1 MKLRVISVLLIFQ
14 IFLSNVAFSQTST
27 STTGEFT
34 FLKKGEEAPFDGVL
48 FDNLATSNMLADKKY
63 QRDKCKVEVKYEKDI
78 LKAACARDTKYL
90 RYQLDIEKNKS
101 KLIYDVQ
108 QEEIESL
115 RKLAKGS
122 NTTLWTAIGFFLGAG
137 TSIAI
142 FYAATE
148 IAK

>member
-1 MKLRVISVLLIFQ
+1 MKLKTISVLLILQLF
-14 IFLSNVAFSQTST
+14 ISNIAFSQTST

-34 FLKKGEEAPFDGVL
+34 FLKKGHKAPFDGVL
-48 FDNLATSNMLADKKY
+48 FDNLATSNMLAEKKY
-63 QRDKCKVEVKYEKDI
+63 QRDKCKTEIKYEKDM
-78 LKAACARDTKYL
+78 LKASCDRDTKYL
-90 RYQLDIEKNKS
+90 RYQLDIEKNKN
-101 KLIYDVQ
+101 KLIYDAQ

-122 NTTLWTAIGFFLGAG
+122 NTTLWTAIGFLIGAG